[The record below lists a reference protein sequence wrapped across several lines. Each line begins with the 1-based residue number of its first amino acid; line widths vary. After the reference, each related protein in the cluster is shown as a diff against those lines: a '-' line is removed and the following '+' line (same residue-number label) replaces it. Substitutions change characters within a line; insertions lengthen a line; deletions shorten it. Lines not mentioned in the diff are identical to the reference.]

1 MHPFIKDGDV
11 ITVAPLPPTAPG
23 LGDVVVFVHE
33 KARRLF
39 VHRVTKKD
47 GGFLVTRGDSAR
59 VDDGR
64 ISKANLLGHVTH
76 VERNGKRIRLGL
88 GPERSMLGLMA
99 RLGLLSPIVFRV
111 WCYMRPFLVS

>member
-1 MHPFIKDGDV
+1 
-11 ITVAPLPPTAPG
+11 
-23 LGDVVVFVHE
+23 
-33 KARRLF
+33 
-39 VHRVTKKD
+39 
-47 GGFLVTRGDSAR
+47 VTRGDDAR

-76 VERNGKRIRLGL
+76 VEMNGKRVRLGP
-88 GPERSMLGLMA
+88 GPERSMLGVMA